1 MEERHAAPTCTG
13 TRLLIHELVTGAT
26 TGIEGFV
33 KVGNPVADVMNAGT
47 PFGQEPGDGTVGGA
61 GLQKLDLGVAEVQRD
76 DHRPI
81 GHFGAA
87 GGQTKD
93 LGIKGKGC
101 GDVLHRDADMGDPG
115 TGNQGSLR
123 GGYHRFASGLRSGRK
138 YAGLERII
146 TNVEQ
151 QRHACNRRLFP
162 H

>member
-1 MEERHAAPTCTG
+1 VDERHAAPTRTR
-13 TRLLIHELVTGAT
+13 TRLLIHELVAGAT

-33 KVGNPVADVMNAGT
+33 QIGDPVADVMDTGT
-47 PFGQEPGDGTVGGA
+47 AFGQEPGDGTIGGA
-61 GLQKLDLGVAEVQRD
+61 GLQELDLGVAEVQRD

-101 GDVLHRDADMGDPG
+101 GDVLHRDANMGDPG
-115 TGNQGSLR
+115 AGYQGSLPGR
-123 GGYHRFASGLRSGRK
+123 ISHGVSGLRGGRK
-138 YAGLERII
+138 YPALERII

-151 QRHACNRRLFP
+151 QRHACNR
-162 H
+162 